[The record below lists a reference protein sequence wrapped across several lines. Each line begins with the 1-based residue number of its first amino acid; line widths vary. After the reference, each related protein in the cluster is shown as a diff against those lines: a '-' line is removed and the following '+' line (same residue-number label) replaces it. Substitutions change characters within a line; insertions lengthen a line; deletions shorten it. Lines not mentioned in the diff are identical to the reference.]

1 MSVPYYIGMTA
12 MAHRL
17 GYKNRK
23 TAMKFVIREGLP
35 IYQRY
40 LKHRTGRVKAYCI
53 SESALTAWELAK
65 GAHVVAQLRAKSEH
79 WKDRARYA
87 LASR

>member
-1 MSVPYYIGMTA
+1 MGVPYYLGMTA
-12 MAHRL
+12 IAHRL

-40 LKHRTGRVKAYCI
+40 LKHRTGKVRCYCI

-65 GAHVVAQLRAKSEH
+65 GAQTVAKLRSKSAT
-79 WKDRARYA
+79 WKDRKRYA
-87 LASR
+87 LTG